1 MGERLKLKALDAED
15 VTVLSSI
22 LQDALVAL
30 GDIVFLPEEKRFVF
44 VANRF
49 VWEKC
54 VDVTLPPEAA
64 TRDVYFRVH
73 CGVTFEQVNSV
84 KTRGI
89 NRTDKASL
97 LELLAIKPEG
107 AVVELLFAGGA
118 AIRLE
123 TEALSAHA
131 ADIDEPWP
139 TPWRPRHPD
148 LESA

>member
-1 MGERLKLKALDAED
+1 MGEKLKIKALDAED

-30 GDIVFLPEEKRFVF
+30 GDIVFLAEEKRFVF

-54 VDVTLPPEAA
+54 VDVTLPASAA
-64 TRDVYFRVH
+64 PRDVYFRVH
-73 CGVTFEQVNSV
+73 CGVTFEAVSKV
-84 KTRGI
+84 KMRGI
-89 NRTDKASL
+89 DRTDKAGL

-107 AVVELLFAGGA
+107 KAVELVFAGGA

-123 TEALSAHA
+123 TETLLVHA

-139 TPWRPRHPD
+139 TQWRPSHPGV
-148 LESA
+148 EGN